1 MFVFSR
7 LALLITCLFICYSS
21 TACSETEE
29 CISENSWQLG
39 LAVGLGIK
47 TNPLVG
53 GDNIPLLVLPDIAW
67 YGEKAYFDNLELG
80 YQWINN
86 GAISSESFI
95 QIDSEAAFFNFLH
108 PDNIFTSNTISGSD
122 EYLDTPSEDENTN
135 KVLSINDVA
144 DRYWAVN
151 GGGRLHYFVV
161 NSEFSIAAMTDVSGV
176 HKGHQFE
183 VVYQYKWQWHTAR
196 FNTKLG
202 VNWKSTDLV
211 DYYYGVDERDTDQ
224 KDLFYEVKG
233 GWQPHLSVN
242 VQIPFDEHLMWL
254 VNLGY
259 RKLPDTIYRSPLIQ
273 SNHIKRVFLGVA
285 YRY

>member
-1 MFVFSR
+1 MFV
-7 LALLITCLFICYSS
+7 CYAS

-39 LAVGLGIK
+39 LAAGLGIK

-53 GDNIPLLVLPDIAW
+53 GDNIPLLLLPDIAW
-67 YGEKAYFDNLELG
+67 YGENAYLDNLELG
-80 YQWINN
+80 YQWINS

-95 QIDSEAAFFNFLH
+95 QLDSEAAFFNFLH
-108 PDNIFTSNTISGSD
+108 PDNIFTSNSINISDDLQQPSSD
-122 EYLDTPSEDENTN
+122 EDLDTPSEDDSTN
-135 KVLSINDVA
+135 KVLSINDVT

-151 GGGRLHYFVV
+151 GGIRLHYYVF
-161 NSEFSIAAMTDVSGV
+161 NSEFSIAGMTDISGV
-176 HKGHQFE
+176 HKGQQLEF
-183 VVYQYKWQWHTAR
+183 VYQYKWQWLTAR

-202 VNWKSTDLV
+202 VNWKSSDLV
-211 DYYYGVDERDTDQ
+211 DYYYGVDARDTDQ
-224 KDLFYEVKG
+224 KDLFYEVNG

-242 VQIPFDEHLMWL
+242 VRIPIDEHLMWL

-259 RKLPDTIYRSPLIQ
+259 RKLPDSLYRSPLIQ
-273 SNHIKRVFLGVA
+273 SNHIKRVFFGVA